1 MGRMKTLLTAFAIA
15 LWSLPWIGAWLL
27 LGPTIAFLDAQVDWL
42 AAWPALLY
50 WTRAWLGLL
59 GQIGAVVLGLPW
71 ALGVLGILGI
81 ATCAPRLWQRVQRRP
96 AAVS

>member
-1 MGRMKTLLTAFAIA
+1 MKRLLTAFAIA
-15 LWSLPWIGAWLL
+15 LWSLPWIGAWRL
-27 LGPTIAFLDAQVDWL
+27 LGPRIAFLDAQADWL

-59 GQIGAVVLGLPW
+59 AQIGGVVLGLLW
-71 ALGVLGILGI
+71 ALGVLGI
-81 ATCAPRLWQRVQRRP
+81 AACAPRRWQRVQRRP